1 MMNWRFQVLP
11 EVLVVRIFGIIDQ
24 EIGSMFEKTT
34 ERAVY
39 LGSRKVLIDF
49 SDMESV
55 DPLGVVL
62 CGFGLHHFQELGIP
76 VALIRPPS
84 SLLPV
89 LQSHGL
95 QSIPPVFL
103 LVQDAHQLN

>member
-1 MMNWRFQVLP
+1 
-11 EVLVVRIFGIIDQ
+11 
-24 EIGSMFEKTT
+24 MFEKAT

-39 LGSRKVLIDF
+39 FGNRKVLVDF
-49 SDMESV
+49 SDVDSV
-55 DPLGVVL
+55 DTLGVVL

-84 SLLPV
+84 SLLPI

-95 QSIPPVFL
+95 QAIPPVFL
-103 LVQDAHQLN
+103 NVQDAYQLN